1 MRAFAEPPPIDDVL
15 PRRLATAV
23 SAVARQAVAPWPAD
37 RRARCGAVPEAE
49 K

>member
-1 MRAFAEPPPIDDVL
+1 MRAFAEPPPIDDAP

-23 SAVARQAVAPWPAD
+23 SAIERRAIAPWPAD
-37 RRARCGAVPEAE
+37 RRAPCGAVPEAE